1 MIWGGTFLQ
10 RLRAVEN
17 DYRESSRE
25 LTLDEWLARPIFSRA
40 LDNVARL
47 TAAVQ

>member
-1 MIWGGTFLQ
+1 
-10 RLRAVEN
+10 LRRIE
-17 DYRESSRE
+17 DSYRTRSRE
-25 LTLDEWLARPIFSRA
+25 LTLDEWMRRPMRSKV